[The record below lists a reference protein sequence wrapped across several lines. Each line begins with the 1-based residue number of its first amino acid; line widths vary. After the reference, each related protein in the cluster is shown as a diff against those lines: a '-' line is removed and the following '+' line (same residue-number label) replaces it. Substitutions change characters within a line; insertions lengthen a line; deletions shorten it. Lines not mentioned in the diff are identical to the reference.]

1 MKLKS
6 GCFLQHLHLLLK
18 YTACMSV
25 RNAAALMEHF
35 QLLDVHRKNY
45 LNDLQF
51 YCFLCY
57 VTDLNKDKIMLLFD
71 LLDRNVRGRICFNE
85 FYTVVYTLLSHEVQ
99 DALMPFFSLPGIT
112 YNPGWGGTGALSGKS
127 SEDSRLRRGRE
138 AVKPGL
144 PPELNLAVGYVLQLR
159 SGPDTWLK
167 ASARDCCLQDSGRK
181 ETSRPQDTALQVN
194 DLEKQFIPRHAGRA
208 FQLLDV
214 DRDNMIDFNEFEAKR
229 FLFNIQKE
237 VKKIFKD
244 IGISGDEQLN
254 YREFKIFAVFCID
267 KQQKEE
273 GDHE

>member
-18 YTACMSV
+18 YTACTSV

-45 LNDLQF
+45 LNGKSWHNELIIDTGKTQASHKGDLYSCASEMPGTQDLQF

-71 LLDRNVRGRICFNE
+71 LLDRNARGRICFNE
-85 FYTVVYTLLSHEVQ
+85 FYMVVCTLLSHE
-99 DALMPFFSLPGIT
+99 
-112 YNPGWGGTGALSGKS
+112 
-127 SEDSRLRRGRE
+127 
-138 AVKPGL
+138 
-144 PPELNLAVGYVLQLR
+144 
-159 SGPDTWLK
+159 
-167 ASARDCCLQDSGRK
+167 
-181 ETSRPQDTALQVN
+181 N
-194 DLEKQFIPRHAGRA
+194 DLEKQFIRRHAGPA

-229 FLFNIQKE
+229 FLFNIQKD
-237 VKKIFKD
+237 VKKMFKD

-267 KQQKEE
+267 KQ
-273 GDHE
+273 

>member
-1 MKLKS
+1 
-6 GCFLQHLHLLLK
+6 
-18 YTACMSV
+18 MSV

-138 AVKPGL
+138 A
-144 PPELNLAVGYVLQLR
+144 
-159 SGPDTWLK
+159 
-167 ASARDCCLQDSGRK
+167 
-181 ETSRPQDTALQVN
+181 N

>member
-45 LNDLQF
+45 LNGKAHCFPDLQF

-71 LLDRNVRGRICFNE
+71 LLDRNARGRICFNE
-85 FYTVVYTLLSHEVQ
+85 FYMLVCTLLSHE
-99 DALMPFFSLPGIT
+99 
-112 YNPGWGGTGALSGKS
+112 
-127 SEDSRLRRGRE
+127 
-138 AVKPGL
+138 
-144 PPELNLAVGYVLQLR
+144 
-159 SGPDTWLK
+159 
-167 ASARDCCLQDSGRK
+167 
-181 ETSRPQDTALQVN
+181 N
-194 DLEKQFIPRHAGRA
+194 DLEKQFIHWHAGPA

-237 VKKIFKD
+237 VKKMFKD
-244 IGISGDEQLN
+244 IGISGD
-254 YREFKIFAVFCID
+254 
-267 KQQKEE
+267 
-273 GDHE
+273 

>member
-85 FYTVVYTLLSHEVQ
+85 FYTVVYTLLSHE
-99 DALMPFFSLPGIT
+99 
-112 YNPGWGGTGALSGKS
+112 
-127 SEDSRLRRGRE
+127 
-138 AVKPGL
+138 
-144 PPELNLAVGYVLQLR
+144 
-159 SGPDTWLK
+159 
-167 ASARDCCLQDSGRK
+167 
-181 ETSRPQDTALQVN
+181 N